1 MLRFTST
8 LAGGALPHLVRKA
21 TAFRHSSIKLR
32 AYSRIA
38 QAHAQHGG
46 EGRGEGRE
54 DGRGRWWSLF
64 PLTGCVAA
72 VAAATGVKK
81 RGLQVAS
88 GVFHKYFYSWAIPER
103 QM

>member
-21 TAFRHSSIKLR
+21 TAFRHSSIALR
-32 AYSRIA
+32 AYSRIV

-54 DGRGRWWSLF
+54 GGRAERWWSLF

-72 VAAATGVKK
+72 VAAAPGVKK
-81 RGLQVAS
+81 GVLQVAS
-88 GVFHKYFYSWAIPER
+88 GVFHKYL
-103 QM
+103 

>member
-1 MLRFTST
+1 MLRITST
-8 LAGGALPHLVRKA
+8 LAGGALLRKA
-21 TAFRHSSIKLR
+21 TAFRHSNITLR
-32 AYSRIA
+32 AYSHFRIA

-54 DGRGRWWSLF
+54 DGRAERWWSLF

-72 VAAATGVKK
+72 VAAAAGVKK
-81 RGLQVAS
+81 GVLQVAS
-88 GVFHKYFYSWAIPER
+88 SVFHKYFYGWEIAER